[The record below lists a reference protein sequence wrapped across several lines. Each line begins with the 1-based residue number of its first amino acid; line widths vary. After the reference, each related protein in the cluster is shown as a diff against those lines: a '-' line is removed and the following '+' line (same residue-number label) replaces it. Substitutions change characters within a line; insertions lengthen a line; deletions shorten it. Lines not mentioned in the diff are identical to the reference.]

1 MTVFV
6 NAQIAATEC
15 IQYPKESGI
24 RSGRPYMAGYCW
36 SICEHVLSTKDLADH
51 IAGSQPDGYGR
62 ETFSLPREQ
71 APAKQGLPR
80 YPKAAYMSEV
90 ERWCELPAV
99 AIEFTMRTLRTA
111 G

>member
-1 MTVFV
+1 VTVFV

-15 IQYPKESGI
+15 IQYPKESGFVPADRI
-24 RSGRPYMAGYCW
+24 WRGTVGV
-36 SICEHVLSTKDLADH
+36 CEHVLSTKDLADH

-99 AIEFTMRTLRTA
+99 AIEFTMRKLRTA